1 MQHILN
7 GRKQDTHRGHRS
19 KHVESCNDF
28 TTIHRTSGINQ
39 MDVKSKET
47 SSSNVMI
54 EPQEQ
59 IFISDLCCGP
69 PVLGRGYMFQ
79 RADRHYYILCFIH
92 PCFTGLQ

>member
-1 MQHILN
+1 
-7 GRKQDTHRGHRS
+7 
-19 KHVESCNDF
+19 
-28 TTIHRTSGINQ
+28 

-59 IFISDLCCGP
+59 IFLSDLCSGP

-79 RADRHYYILCFIH
+79 RADRHYYILCFIQS
-92 PCFTGLQ
+92 CSASLQ